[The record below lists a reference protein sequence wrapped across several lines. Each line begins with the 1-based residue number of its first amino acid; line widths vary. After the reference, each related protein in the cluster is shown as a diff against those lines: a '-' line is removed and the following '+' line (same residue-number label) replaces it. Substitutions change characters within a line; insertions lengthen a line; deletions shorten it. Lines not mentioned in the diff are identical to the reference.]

1 MPAIQVVTESPSERG
16 RKIRSWVLIVLTTLI
31 SLVCLT
37 IVLKDAPLSSIWSE
51 VRQMSWRW
59 VAVAVIFDVCVYLL
73 HGLRWKLL
81 LAPVKRI
88 PFVQCVEAIYVGL
101 FANEVLPLR
110 AGEVIRCFLLS
121 KSSEVPISVS
131 FASALIERL
140 FDGVWLMTCFFLAL
154 RMGKP
159 PKLLLNGGYAIGI
172 IMVVLA
178 IVLAFAMYSRKQSL
192 GKVVAFRWPA
202 WFNTLIDDL
211 HLIGHSRYLYSSFL
225 VSGFYMLCQMAPLY
239 ATVRAADLD
248 VPWHASFTML
258 VLLRLSS
265 IVPQAPGNLGVF
277 NLVAAQSL
285 VMFGLDRGL
294 AKIFSIQLWG
304 IVTLPLMAIG
314 FIALAI
320 EGVNLSHLHREA
332 TEVAKQR
339 KTAAQ

>member
-1 MPAIQVVTESPSERG
+1 M
-16 RKIRSWVLIVLTTLI
+16 LIVLTTAI

-37 IVLKDAPLSSIWSE
+37 LVLKDAPLSSIWSE
-51 VRQMSWRW
+51 VRQMSWKW
-59 VAVAVIFDVCVYLL
+59 VAIAVVSDVCVYLL
-73 HGLRWKLL
+73 HGVRWKLL
-81 LAPVKRI
+81 LAPIQRI

-121 KSSEVPISVS
+121 KSSAIPVSVS

-140 FDGVWLMTCFFLAL
+140 FDGVWLMLCFGLAL

-159 PKLLLNGGYAIGI
+159 PKILLNGGYAIGI
-172 IMVVLA
+172 IMILLTVL
-178 IVLAFAMYSRKQSL
+178 LAVAMYTRKQSL
-192 GKVVAFRWPA
+192 GKVVSFRWPT

-211 HLIGHSRYLYSSFL
+211 HLIGHSRYLYLSFL
-225 VSGFYMLCQMAPLY
+225 VSGLYMICQMAPLY
-239 ATVRAADLD
+239 ATVQAADLD
-248 VPWHASFTML
+248 VPWTASFTML

-265 IVPQAPGNLGVF
+265 IIPQAPGNLGVF

-304 IVTLPLMAIG
+304 VVTLPLMAIG
-314 FIALAI
+314 FIAVAV
-320 EGVNLSHLHREA
+320 EGINLSHLHREA
-332 TEVAKQR
+332 TEVAKRR
-339 KTAAQ
+339 KTAA